1 MHLDIEGIPVLFP
14 FDYVYPEQL
23 AYMRELKYSI
33 ENRGHALIEMP
44 CGTGKTV
51 TILSFLIAY
60 KKAHPAS
67 LEKII
72 YCTRTV
78 PELTKVVEELRDLVQ
93 YYADNG
99 QHLDLLSMSLSSR
112 QNLCVNPEVM
122 SCGGRIE
129 VDTECRRRTATFAR
143 RNAKMSPG
151 GENPSC
157 SYFENLENS
166 TLSAK
171 LPRGIYN
178 LEDIK
183 EFGKE
188 ETLCPYFM
196 AREAINLADIVIYS
210 YNYLLDPKISSVV
223 SKSLPRNSIVVFDE
237 AHNIDSVCIK
247 SLSVKI
253 TKRTIERA
261 ADGLEKLTARVDEFS
276 MSKKEELED
285 EYDRLVRGL
294 REARQNEDSG
304 LGGPPV
310 LPEDVLTTA
319 IPGSIRKAPIFCK
332 WVKRL
337 LEYCGHR
344 LRIQQAIQ
352 ESPLSF
358 LRDIEERV
366 CIDRRSLRI
375 AGERL
380 QNLIITLEMVDLTG
394 LKEVNDIINMAAL
407 AATYTEGFAILFEA
421 IDERGIPD
429 PRIQLACLDA
439 SLVMRPIFRKYQSVL
454 ITSGTLS
461 PIEMYPRLLDFQ
473 PVVMTSLSLSM
484 ARGAICP
491 MIVARGNDQVSLSSK
506 FDEREDPSVLRNYGN
521 LLVEI
526 CGVVPDGVVVF
537 FTSYS
542 YLENVVSMWNET
554 GIIEGIQK
562 NKIIFCESS
571 DITETSQA
579 LSRYREACD
588 EGRGAVLLSVARGK
602 VSEGIDFSGHYGR
615 AVLVL
620 GIPFIFTQS
629 RILRARL
636 DFLRTKIQVREQE
649 FLVFDAMRQTAQC
662 LGRAIRAKSDYGI
675 MLLADVRFGTPGK
688 YTKLPK
694 WLTDSLS
701 QGSLSLSIEDSIA
714 LSKKFLRQMAQPFP
728 RSAQL
733 GISLLD
739 AEQAEQYLR
748 RIKNEAAFAKTI

>member
-1 MHLDIEGIPVLFP
+1 
-14 FDYVYPEQL
+14 
-23 AYMRELKYSI
+23 
-33 ENRGHALIEMP
+33 
-44 CGTGKTV
+44 
-51 TILSFLIAY
+51 
-60 KKAHPAS
+60 
-67 LEKII
+67 
-72 YCTRTV
+72 
-78 PELTKVVEELRDLVQ
+78 
-93 YYADNG
+93 
-99 QHLDLLSMSLSSR
+99 
-112 QNLCVNPEVM
+112 
-122 SCGGRIE
+122 
-129 VDTECRRRTATFAR
+129 
-143 RNAKMSPG
+143 
-151 GENPSC
+151 
-157 SYFENLENS
+157 
-166 TLSAK
+166 
-171 LPRGIYN
+171 
-178 LEDIK
+178 
-183 EFGKE
+183 
-188 ETLCPYFM
+188 
-196 AREAINLADIVIYS
+196 
-210 YNYLLDPKISSVV
+210 
-223 SKSLPRNSIVVFDE
+223 
-237 AHNIDSVCIK
+237 
-247 SLSVKI
+247 
-253 TKRTIERA
+253 
-261 ADGLEKLTARVDEFS
+261 
-276 MSKKEELED
+276 
-285 EYDRLVRGL
+285 
-294 REARQNEDSG
+294 
-304 LGGPPV
+304 
-310 LPEDVLTTA
+310 
-319 IPGSIRKAPIFCK
+319 
-332 WVKRL
+332 
-337 LEYCGHR
+337 
-344 LRIQQAIQ
+344 
-352 ESPLSF
+352 
-358 LRDIEERV
+358 
-366 CIDRRSLRI
+366 
-375 AGERL
+375 
-380 QNLIITLEMVDLTG
+380 
-394 LKEVNDIINMAAL
+394 
-407 AATYTEGFAILFEA
+407 
-421 IDERGIPD
+421 
-429 PRIQLACLDA
+429 
-439 SLVMRPIFRKYQSVL
+439 
-454 ITSGTLS
+454 
-461 PIEMYPRLLDFQ
+461 
-473 PVVMTSLSLSM
+473 
-484 ARGAICP
+484 

-688 YTKLPK
+688 YNKLPK

-733 GISLLD
+733 GISLLN

-748 RIKNEAAFAKTI
+748 RIKNEAAFARTIR